1 MKVQEPENVAT
12 SPTPK
17 DANTMETPAS
27 AYIDQDVLSALVK
40 RDMPKE
46 EDDSALEL
54 LRRLSQEGRILLFVS
69 DVHGREIHPFTFRR
83 KEEVEQLYASSPKAP
98 FVDDH
103 TVLGGAA
110 VGDQYGGSVWYPLV
124 ADHPTSRKL
133 REMGLDRTDAHHL
146 VIAIQHGFKI
156 FLTFD
161 GKIRHHRVAIEKAF
175 QIRVLTPTELV
186 RELDEQARSKKLYV
200 VIAILAIGLLVTVSV
215 WSLLSGLRFK

>member
-1 MKVQEPENVAT
+1 MKEPEPENAAT
-12 SPTPK
+12 PPAPK
-17 DANTMETPAS
+17 DASTIEIPVR
-27 AYIDQDVLSALVK
+27 AYMDQDVLSALVK
-40 RDMPKE
+40 HDMPKE
-46 EDDSALEL
+46 EDDSALERL
-54 LRRLSQEGRILLFVS
+54 TRLSHDGRITLFVS
-69 DVHGREIHPFTFRR
+69 DVHGREIQPFTFER
-83 KEEVEQLYASSPKAP
+83 KEEVEQLYANSPKAP

-103 TVLGGAA
+103 TVLGGAT

-161 GKIRHHRVAIEKAF
+161 KKIRHHRVEIEKAF

-186 RELDEQARSKKLYV
+186 RELDGDEPWA
-200 VIAILAIGLLVTVSV
+200 T
-215 WSLLSGLRFK
+215 